1 MYDESFLV
9 SIKKKKSILYL
20 IPATFPEEI
29 SFSDDTMY
37 INANLKLK
45 LDSGGKWG

>member
-29 SFSDDTMY
+29 SFSNDTMY
-37 INANLKLK
+37 IMKLK